1 VIEEAG
7 YPTIRHSTGHQV
19 GRETHDGGTILGPR
33 RTPPRPAVEG
43 TVQVGE
49 IYAIEPTVIQDDG
62 LPCILVEENV
72 LITEQGAKV
81 LSKRQLELVTI
92 ACGS

>member
-1 VIEEAG
+1 
-7 YPTIRHSTGHQV
+7 
-19 GRETHDGGTILGPR
+19 
-33 RTPPRPAVEG
+33 
-43 TVQVGE
+43 
-49 IYAIEPTVIQDDG
+49 VIQDDG